1 MSYSGSVKDENGN
14 EFSVSISL
22 SPVVKEENVVEPAA
36 METAESSPEP
46 GTVEAQ
52 EKPAES

>member
-1 MSYSGSVKDENGN
+1 MSYFGNVKDENGN

-36 METAESSPEP
+36 LASAESEPEP

-52 EKPAES
+52 EKPAEN

>member
-36 METAESSPEP
+36 METAEAAPEP